1 MKYNVILFTDIP
13 NPDHFTRGYG
23 AYRLASEIRVH
34 GYSVLTVDFS
44 STINVDTFKDI
55 IENSVGEET
64 YFVGFSTTWFPFRKS
79 ETNEKYLIGP
89 KSKMS
94 NPKEDFCHE
103 SQPWYFDSITYKISR
118 GELKIYRDIVK
129 GVNSNCKVVI
139 GGSKSGEY
147 VHEQYAD
154 NVFIGYSESMIIDY
168 LNSLSKKG
176 PRRIFNKV
184 INYDTKAIDGDFDF
198 RNSSTLY
205 VESDLLMPEEML
217 TMEFSR
223 GCIFNCSFCSFPH
236 RNSDTR
242 DFVKFKETIYN
253 ELMHNWT
260 KWGIYK
266 YTITD
271 DTFNDHTEKMQ
282 LIKEVI
288 DTLPFKPVF
297 PWAYARLDLIS
308 RNPEQAQL
316 FKDLNIKEVYYGLE
330 TWNDNTAKSIRK
342 GGNRDKKVEGMRIA
356 KECWGDDINVSVG
369 VVIGL
374 PKDTVQSM
382 RDCAE
387 WYVHEGYRIV
397 DSLKFVD
404 LNIFPDDG
412 LNQYKFLS
420 DIEKDPSKYGYSF
433 HDPINKPYQ
442 WKKVD
447 EGDINSKQQAIDLMH
462 ELNGITKPY
471 CNRSIA
477 HNNWD
482 VFKFAETSDPG
493 GAPEAYYQ
501 YVTSHYFPK
510 LMQYLR
516 NG

>member
-1 MKYNVILFTDIP
+1 
-13 NPDHFTRGYG
+13 
-23 AYRLASEIRVH
+23 
-34 GYSVLTVDFS
+34 
-44 STINVDTFKDI
+44 
-55 IENSVGEET
+55 
-64 YFVGFSTTWFPFRKS
+64 
-79 ETNEKYLIGP
+79 
-89 KSKMS
+89 
-94 NPKEDFCHE
+94 
-103 SQPWYFDSITYKISR
+103 
-118 GELKIYRDIVK
+118 
-129 GVNSNCKVVI
+129 
-139 GGSKSGEY
+139 
-147 VHEQYAD
+147 
-154 NVFIGYSESMIIDY
+154 
-168 LNSLSKKG
+168 
-176 PRRIFNKV
+176 
-184 INYDTKAIDGDFDF
+184 
-198 RNSSTLY
+198 
-205 VESDLLMPEEML
+205 
-217 TMEFSR
+217 
-223 GCIFNCSFCSFPH
+223 
-236 RNSDTR
+236 
-242 DFVKFKETIYN
+242 
-253 ELMHNWT
+253 
-260 KWGIYK
+260 
-266 YTITD
+266 
-271 DTFNDHTEKMQ
+271 
-282 LIKEVI
+282 
-288 DTLPFKPVF
+288 
-297 PWAYARLDLIS
+297 
-308 RNPEQAQL
+308 
-316 FKDLNIKEVYYGLE
+316 
-330 TWNDNTAKSIRK
+330 
-342 GGNRDKKVEGMRIA
+342 MRIA